1 MASAL
6 SSASMVWALETHV
19 VIPDTQIDQISP
31 EGKYAAGCNSDGTV
45 ITLIDIATGAISTIE
60 NAEDMAY
67 SLGEGNYVSDNG
79 ILVATDSNG
88 LAVFYSNGVWNVLP
102 LGSDDVWSA
111 AQGITP
117 DGERICGTVSR
128 QDNFTVPVIWSMNGN
143 GQFGEPVTLPYPEKD
158 FTGREPQ
165 QCTANWISADG
176 KLVAGEYTDYSGEVI
191 LPIIFQ
197 ENGGQWSY
205 KLLWDANPNNI
216 DLGNPVPYPQAPTID
231 KYASEATLAAYQE
244 AYDAY
249 KALYDERPLYIDFV
263 DDDVREELVSTYGE
277 WILTFNYT
285 LIMDYL
291 TDEQLA
297 AYEAALAEWEAALE
311 ALGGYPELTN
321 YMTAEELAAYNAAQD
336 AYTAQCEAYFDW
348 MEMVYELEE
357 AIPQFSSNNQCLS
370 AQGQFLAAQ
379 AIKLDWNTGLY
390 ECGLYLFDIEAN
402 TFDTFTFYNIDY
414 LSTFVNDEGYMLA
427 SSPINY
433 IDMPANAYIRKPGS
447 KTFQLLQDYVNER
460 NPEAYKWMEQKM
472 SHEYYIYDEKGREVG
487 TEGLNTGLACA
498 SADLSLIGMCMENY
512 WDQGASE
519 NEFSYI
525 VDMNNTE
532 AGISAVE
539 VDPAEIEVYDLN
551 GRRMP
556 SNIDL
561 VPGIYIVKQGN
572 TVRKIRY

>member
-311 ALGGYPELTN
+311 ALGG
-321 YMTAEELAAYNAAQD
+321 
-336 AYTAQCEAYFDW
+336 
-348 MEMVYELEE
+348 
-357 AIPQFSSNNQCLS
+357 LS
-370 AQGQFLAAQ
+370 
-379 AIKLDWNTGLY
+379 
-390 ECGLYLFDIEAN
+390 
-402 TFDTFTFYNIDY
+402 
-414 LSTFVNDEGYMLA
+414 
-427 SSPINY
+427 
-433 IDMPANAYIRKPGS
+433 
-447 KTFQLLQDYVNER
+447 
-460 NPEAYKWMEQKM
+460 
-472 SHEYYIYDEKGREVG
+472 
-487 TEGLNTGLACA
+487 
-498 SADLSLIGMCMENY
+498 
-512 WDQGASE
+512 
-519 NEFSYI
+519 
-525 VDMNNTE
+525 
-532 AGISAVE
+532 
-539 VDPAEIEVYDLN
+539 
-551 GRRMP
+551 
-556 SNIDL
+556 
-561 VPGIYIVKQGN
+561 
-572 TVRKIRY
+572 

>member
-1 MASAL
+1 
-6 SSASMVWALETHV
+6 
-19 VIPDTQIDQISP
+19 
-31 EGKYAAGCNSDGTV
+31 
-45 ITLIDIATGAISTIE
+45 
-60 NAEDMAY
+60 
-67 SLGEGNYVSDNG
+67 
-79 ILVATDSNG
+79 
-88 LAVFYSNGVWNVLP
+88 
-102 LGSDDVWSA
+102 
-111 AQGITP
+111 
-117 DGERICGTVSR
+117 
-128 QDNFTVPVIWSMNGN
+128 
-143 GQFGEPVTLPYPEKD
+143 
-158 FTGREPQ
+158 
-165 QCTANWISADG
+165 
-176 KLVAGEYTDYSGEVI
+176 
-191 LPIIFQ
+191 
-197 ENGGQWSY
+197 
-205 KLLWDANPNNI
+205 
-216 DLGNPVPYPQAPTID
+216 
-231 KYASEATLAAYQE
+231 
-244 AYDAY
+244 
-249 KALYDERPLYIDFV
+249 
-263 DDDVREELVSTYGE
+263 
-277 WILTFNYT
+277 
-285 LIMDYL
+285 
-291 TDEQLA
+291 
-297 AYEAALAEWEAALE
+297 
-311 ALGGYPELTN
+311 
-321 YMTAEELAAYNAAQD
+321 MTAEELAAYNAAQD